1 MRGETRYLLESRTV
15 MDISIHSPHA
25 RGDSCRC
32 IQSAAIHP
40 FQSTPLMR
48 GETLRL
54 TPVAALICAFQ
65 STPPRARGDE
75 GGADATP
82 LWYIS
87 IRSPL
92 TRGDEGGA
100 DATPLWYISIRSPL
114 TRGDHEQLVGYLGQN
129 TISIHFPH
137 TRGDEISVNVRRA
150 YIISIHSPLTRG
162 DLDGRA
168 YELRFDNISIRSPHA
183 RGDDSCPGVDGRRRN
198 FNPLPSYEGRLARR
212 IVISFIVHFNPLPSY
227 EGRRY
232 RRKTYSKRFQISI
245 HSPHT
250 RGDRK

>member
-65 STPPRARGDE
+65 STPPRA
-75 GGADATP
+75 
-82 LWYIS
+82 
-87 IRSPL
+87 
-92 TRGDEGGA
+92 RGDEGGA